1 LSHHSKDKPVRYGA
15 LAMAH
20 VKVRHATKE
29 DVAEIADL
37 VVRLKK
43 LNNEFDPLFL
53 VVDDAK
59 ERALKYISA
68 SVGSPR
74 TLLLAATK
82 GEKIIGFLRAEM
94 RERIFYEP
102 HMEGHITEMY
112 VLPEFRRGQMG
123 HDILEHASSELTK
136 MGAEIIV
143 GDLPSRNEIA
153 VHFYTKRGFR
163 RLIET
168 FAHMPQ

>member
-1 LSHHSKDKPVRYGA
+1 
-15 LAMAH
+15 MAQ
-20 VKVRHATKE
+20 VKIRHATKE
-29 DVAEIADL
+29 DVHEVVDL

-43 LNNEFDPLFL
+43 LNNEFDPLFT
-53 VVDDAK
+53 VVSDAK
-59 ERALKYISA
+59 ERALNYISG
-68 SVGSPR
+68 SLGSPKI
-74 TLLLAATK
+74 LLLVATK
-82 GEKIIGFLRAEM
+82 GEKIVGFLRAEM
-94 RERIFYEP
+94 RERIFYDP

-123 HDILEHASSELTK
+123 QDILEQGSAELVK

-153 VHFYTKRGFR
+153 VHFYTKLGFR

-168 FAHMPQ
+168 FAHMPK

>member
-1 LSHHSKDKPVRYGA
+1 
-15 LAMAH
+15 MAH
-20 VKVRHATKE
+20 IKVRHAIKD
-29 DVAEIADL
+29 DVPAIADL

-53 VVDDAK
+53 VVEDAK
-59 ERALKYISA
+59 ERALKYISG
-68 SVGSPR
+68 SLGSPR
-74 TLLLAATK
+74 TLLLVATK

-94 RERIFYEP
+94 RERLFYDP

-112 VLPEFRRGQMG
+112 VLPEFRRVQMG
-123 HDILEHASSELTK
+123 QDILEQGSAELVK

-143 GDLPSRNEIA
+143 GDLPSRNEIG

>member
-1 LSHHSKDKPVRYGA
+1 LSHQIKHKTV
-15 LAMAH
+15 H
-20 VKVRHATKE
+20 VLPPTMDHIKVRHATKD

-43 LNNEFDPLFL
+43 LNNEFDPLFM
-53 VVDDAK
+53 VVEDAK
-59 ERALKYISA
+59 ERAAKYISG
-68 SVGSPR
+68 SLGSPKI
-74 TLLLAATK
+74 LLLVSTK
-82 GEKIIGFLRAEM
+82 GAKIIGFLRAEL
-94 RERIFYEP
+94 RERIFYDP
-102 HMEGHITEMY
+102 HIEGHITEMY
-112 VLPEFRRGQMG
+112 VLPEFRRKQMG
-123 HDILEHASSELTK
+123 HDILEHATTELVK

-168 FAHMPQ
+168 FAHMPE

>member
-1 LSHHSKDKPVRYGA
+1 
-15 LAMAH
+15 MTQ
-20 VKVRHATKE
+20 VKVRHATKD
-29 DVAEIADL
+29 DVPEIADL
-37 VVRLKK
+37 VVRLKR

-68 SVGSPR
+68 SLGSPR
-74 TLLLAATK
+74 TLLLVATK

-94 RERIFYEP
+94 RERIFYVP

-123 HDILEHASSELTK
+123 QDILEHGAAELVK

-168 FAHMPQ
+168 FAHMPS

>member
-1 LSHHSKDKPVRYGA
+1 MSHQGKHKSGA
-15 LAMAH
+15 AHPPSMAH
-20 VKVRHATKE
+20 IRVRHATKE
-29 DVAEIADL
+29 DIAPVADL

-43 LNNEFDPLFL
+43 LNNEFDPLFN

-59 ERALKYISA
+59 ERAIKYLTS

-74 TLLLAATK
+74 TLLLVAVQ

-94 RERIFYEP
+94 RERVFYDP

-112 VLPEFRRGQMG
+112 ILPEFRRRQLG
-123 HDILEHASSELTK
+123 HDILEQGSAELIK

-143 GDLPSRNEIA
+143 GDLPARNEIGF
-153 VHFYTKRGFR
+153 HFYTKRGFR
-163 RLIET
+163 KLVET

>member
-1 LSHHSKDKPVRYGA
+1 MSHQSKHKTVHEQPPT
-15 LAMAH
+15 MAH
-20 VKVRHATKE
+20 VKVRRAITA
-29 DVAEIADL
+29 DVAVIADL

-59 ERALKYISA
+59 ERATKYIS
-68 SVGSPR
+68 SSLGSPR
-74 TLLLAATK
+74 TLLLVATK

-94 RERIFYEP
+94 RERLFYDP

-123 HDILEHASSELTK
+123 QDILEQGSSELVK

>member
-1 LSHHSKDKPVRYGA
+1 LSHQSKHKTAHVQPLTMV
-15 LAMAH
+15 H
-20 VKVRHATKE
+20 VKVRHATAG

-37 VVRLKK
+37 VVRLKR
-43 LNNEFDPLFL
+43 LNNEFDPLFS

-59 ERALKYISA
+59 ERAVKYISGT
-68 SVGSPR
+68 VGSPR
-74 TLLLAATK
+74 ALLLVATK

-94 RERIFYEP
+94 RERLFYDP

-112 VLPEFRRGQMG
+112 VLPEFRRRLMGQ
-123 HDILEHASSELTK
+123 DILEQGFSELVK

-143 GDLPSRNEIA
+143 GDLPSRNEIG